1 MPSASAMTP
10 SASTGLNDAG
20 DAVRSPGPETEES
33 NGRSALADVPDPSK
47 PGLAASASG
56 ASGPGPQHARQSP
69 ATESG
74 EGQATYTE
82 YLGGLRQRIHEAL
95 RYPPAA
101 RRRGLT
107 GSVTLE
113 LTILPSGVIRDVSVV
128 ESSSHA
134 VLDEAALDTVRSLRA
149 QPFPRNVPPRTL
161 RVRLPVVFHLQ

>member
-1 MPSASAMTP
+1 MTP
-10 SASTGLNDAG
+10 SVSTGLNDAAG
-20 DAVRSPGPETEES
+20 AVRSPGPVVAES
-33 NGRSALADVPDPSK
+33 NGRGALADVPDA
-47 PGLAASASG
+47 GNADRAAASSG
-56 ASGPGPQHARQSP
+56 GSGPGQQHARRSP

-74 EGQATYTE
+74 EGQAAYTE
-82 YLGGLRQRIHEAL
+82 YLGGVRQRIHEAL

-107 GSVTLE
+107 GAVTLE
-113 LTILPSGVIRDVSVV
+113 LTILPSGAIRDVSVV

-134 VLDEAALDTVRSLRA
+134 ILDEAALDTVRSLRA

>member
-1 MPSASAMTP
+1 MAPA
-10 SASTGLNDAG
+10 ASTALNDLG
-20 DAVRSPGPETEES
+20 GAVRSPGPVAAES
-33 NGRSALADVPDPSK
+33 NGRGALADAPDA
-47 PGLAASASG
+47 GHADRAASAPG
-56 ASGPGPQHARQSP
+56 ASGPGQQHARRSP

-74 EGQATYTE
+74 EGQAAYTK

-101 RRRGLT
+101 RRRGLS
-107 GSVTLE
+107 GAVTLE

-134 VLDEAALDTVRSLRA
+134 VLDEAALDTVRALRA

-161 RVRLPVVFHLQ
+161 RVRLPVVFQLQ

>member
-1 MPSASAMTP
+1 MPSASAMMP

-20 DAVRSPGPETEES
+20 GTPGPVATEP
-33 NGRSALADVPDPSK
+33 NGRGALADVPDA
-47 PGLAASASG
+47 GHADRAASAPG
-56 ASGPGPQHARQSP
+56 GPGQQHARRSP

-74 EGQATYTE
+74 EGQAAYTE
-82 YLGGLRQRIHEAL
+82 YLGGLRQRIHGAL

-107 GSVTLE
+107 GAVTLE

-134 VLDEAALDTVRSLRA
+134 ILDEAALDTVRALRA

-161 RVRLPVVFHLQ
+161 RVRLPVVFQLQ